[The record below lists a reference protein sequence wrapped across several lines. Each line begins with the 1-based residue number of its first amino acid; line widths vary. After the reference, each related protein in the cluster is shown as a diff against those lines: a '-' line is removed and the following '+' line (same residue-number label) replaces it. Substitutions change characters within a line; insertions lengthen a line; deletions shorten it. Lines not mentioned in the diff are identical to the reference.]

1 MSRSSAPTMTCR
13 QPLPMISMAIS
24 PGELSSK
31 LTLTS
36 RTYWPGN
43 SLGTCAVHK
52 FLMLLL
58 VVANFRWKVF
68 GWNLPIS
75 TAETGEITITY
86 GVYDFAGNPAVSVK
100 RCVDSFRVIAR
111 VVTTVVLVEG
121 QMMINHCVHVKETKL
136 ESSNMFIL
144 DFLYARTSMNI
155 SHLPIPGLLLCTTHA

>member
-1 MSRSSAPTMTCR
+1 
-13 QPLPMISMAIS
+13 
-24 PGELSSK
+24 
-31 LTLTS
+31 
-36 RTYWPGN
+36 
-43 SLGTCAVHK
+43 
-52 FLMLLL
+52 MLLL

-121 QMMINHCVHVKETKL
+121 QMMIYHCVHVKGTKL
-136 ESSNMFIL
+136 ESSIMFIF
-144 DFLYARTSMNI
+144 DFFVCSYKYEYFPLANSRTVVVYDPCLVKGEVMCIETQTCSVQN
-155 SHLPIPGLLLCTTHA
+155 SCKR